1 MKVRHIFFSGCT
13 AMLLTGTAFAGP
25 CTTAAKDAGSGPTPG
40 ALAQT
45 STTGNAVSH
54 KQTHPATSSM
64 NKASDNVATSS
75 QDAQRQTQGQPTSGQ
90 EAQGA
95 KAKTGDDC

>member
-1 MKVRHIFFSGCT
+1 MKVRHILFAGCS
-13 AMLLTGTAFAGP
+13 AMLLSGTAFAGP
-25 CTTAAKDAGSGPTPG
+25 CTTANKDAGSGPTPG
-40 ALAQT
+40 AQT
-45 STTGNAVSH
+45 STTGTAGSRTE
-54 KQTHPATSSM
+54 THPATNSM

-75 QDAQRQTQGQPTSGQ
+75 QDAQRQTQGQPTAGQ

>member
-1 MKVRHIFFSGCT
+1 MKVRHILFASCT
-13 AMLLTGTAFAGP
+13 AMLLSSAAFAGP
-25 CTTAAKDAGSGPTPG
+25 CTTANKDAGSGPTPG
-40 ALAQT
+40 AQAQT
-45 STTGNAVSH
+45 STTGTARSRTE
-54 KQTHPATSSM
+54 THAATSEM

-75 QDAQRQTQGQPTSGQ
+75 QDAQRQTRGQPTAGQ